1 MTLRFRLVLC
11 WLMTV
16 SAAAAA
22 VGAVMATSSTT
33 SQRSRIAASLAFMII
48 FTGWHWSMLPRVPS
62 RLECSEDLKT

>member
-1 MTLRFRLVLC
+1 VTLRFRLVLC

-16 SAAAAA
+16 SVAAAA